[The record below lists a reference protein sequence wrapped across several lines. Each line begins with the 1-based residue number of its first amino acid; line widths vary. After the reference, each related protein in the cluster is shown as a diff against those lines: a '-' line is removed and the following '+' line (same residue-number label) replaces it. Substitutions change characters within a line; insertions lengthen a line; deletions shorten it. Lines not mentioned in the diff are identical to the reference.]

1 MKNVLRR
8 AIELLNLLS
17 DNENLTT
24 ENIKD
29 SISDYRDLNQQ
40 AFRRSFE
47 RDKNLLRSFGYLI
60 QYENDKWSY
69 DKGYSLSGY
78 SIYESIIKSDKISSE
93 KLINTYLY
101 LKKYLSNSNYD
112 NDKSEIISKILQ
124 SINEKRR
131 VGFDYLD
138 KYRKVKP
145 QGLKYFD
152 NKWYLAGEENGS
164 LKTFNLDQIHNLKIG
179 NKADL
184 FQIENKNFPFSWDDE
199 KYSIE
204 ATIKLKKDLYDV
216 NKNIFAHNQTQL
228 EIKDEFLH
236 CNVSTNDSYGF
247 IKFLLLLDDEIEI
260 IKINSTV
267 NLKELLDVKKI
278 DLQLVMSALS
288 LIQNKEKWNINKLVQ
303 KLNISEKD
311 LFYILS
317 VITDIYSQ
325 QGELLI
331 DYEYDDKNQELL
343 FNFNPSLKN
352 IIQINDG
359 ELFNL
364 VFLLTSN
371 SIFKELVKNNSDIEE
386 FYNVVSPYF
395 NLEILDES
403 NDGVF
408 ENLTFFEENIISYI
422 KLGSTEETFY
432 RIQPILLTTNTDGIV
447 LEAIDL
453 NEEKS
458 KTFLINRIVD
468 SLSIEDFRE
477 SKKSN
482 NMEVVMKFTYLNE
495 KVLTDINKDDYQL
508 KNKHVEAK
516 FYSELN
522 AINFAIKNYENID
535 IISPQFITNEL
546 KNRNDK
552 LKKEIKDMSLIE
564 LTIIIFISLG
574 ILDKDKIG
582 KFFRVFNS
590 SNSDQVRKVIGDETI
605 EQKWVWLEE
614 E

>member
-8 AIELLNLLS
+8 SIELLNLLS

-101 LKKYLSNSNYD
+101 LKKFLSNSNYD
-112 NDKSEIISKILQ
+112 NFKSEIISKILQ

-267 NLKELLDVKKI
+267 NLKELLDVKK
-278 DLQLVMSALS
+278 
-288 LIQNKEKWNINKLVQ
+288 N
-303 KLNISEKD
+303 
-311 LFYILS
+311 
-317 VITDIYSQ
+317 
-325 QGELLI
+325 
-331 DYEYDDKNQELL
+331 
-343 FNFNPSLKN
+343 
-352 IIQINDG
+352 
-359 ELFNL
+359 
-364 VFLLTSN
+364 
-371 SIFKELVKNNSDIEE
+371 
-386 FYNVVSPYF
+386 
-395 NLEILDES
+395 
-403 NDGVF
+403 
-408 ENLTFFEENIISYI
+408 
-422 KLGSTEETFY
+422 
-432 RIQPILLTTNTDGIV
+432 
-447 LEAIDL
+447 
-453 NEEKS
+453 
-458 KTFLINRIVD
+458 
-468 SLSIEDFRE
+468 
-477 SKKSN
+477 
-482 NMEVVMKFTYLNE
+482 
-495 KVLTDINKDDYQL
+495 
-508 KNKHVEAK
+508 
-516 FYSELN
+516 
-522 AINFAIKNYENID
+522 
-535 IISPQFITNEL
+535 
-546 KNRNDK
+546 
-552 LKKEIKDMSLIE
+552 
-564 LTIIIFISLG
+564 
-574 ILDKDKIG
+574 
-582 KFFRVFNS
+582 
-590 SNSDQVRKVIGDETI
+590 
-605 EQKWVWLEE
+605 
-614 E
+614 

>member
-8 AIELLNLLS
+8 SIELLNLLS

-216 NKNIFAHNQTQL
+216 NKNIFAHNQSQL
-228 EIKDEFLH
+228 KIKDEFLH
-236 CNVSTNDSYGF
+236 SNISTNDSYGF

-267 NLKELLDVKKI
+267 NLKELLDVKK
-278 DLQLVMSALS
+278 
-288 LIQNKEKWNINKLVQ
+288 N
-303 KLNISEKD
+303 
-311 LFYILS
+311 
-317 VITDIYSQ
+317 
-325 QGELLI
+325 
-331 DYEYDDKNQELL
+331 
-343 FNFNPSLKN
+343 
-352 IIQINDG
+352 
-359 ELFNL
+359 
-364 VFLLTSN
+364 
-371 SIFKELVKNNSDIEE
+371 
-386 FYNVVSPYF
+386 
-395 NLEILDES
+395 
-403 NDGVF
+403 
-408 ENLTFFEENIISYI
+408 
-422 KLGSTEETFY
+422 
-432 RIQPILLTTNTDGIV
+432 
-447 LEAIDL
+447 
-453 NEEKS
+453 
-458 KTFLINRIVD
+458 
-468 SLSIEDFRE
+468 
-477 SKKSN
+477 
-482 NMEVVMKFTYLNE
+482 
-495 KVLTDINKDDYQL
+495 
-508 KNKHVEAK
+508 
-516 FYSELN
+516 
-522 AINFAIKNYENID
+522 
-535 IISPQFITNEL
+535 
-546 KNRNDK
+546 
-552 LKKEIKDMSLIE
+552 
-564 LTIIIFISLG
+564 
-574 ILDKDKIG
+574 
-582 KFFRVFNS
+582 
-590 SNSDQVRKVIGDETI
+590 
-605 EQKWVWLEE
+605 
-614 E
+614 

>member
-101 LKKYLSNSNYD
+101 LKKYLSHGNYD

-152 NKWYLAGEENGS
+152 NKWYLAGEENEL

-216 NKNIFAHNQTQL
+216 NKNIFAHNHTQL

-236 CNVSTNDSYGF
+236 CNISTNDSYGF

-267 NLKELLDVKKI
+267 NLQELLDVKK
-278 DLQLVMSALS
+278 
-288 LIQNKEKWNINKLVQ
+288 N
-303 KLNISEKD
+303 
-311 LFYILS
+311 
-317 VITDIYSQ
+317 
-325 QGELLI
+325 
-331 DYEYDDKNQELL
+331 
-343 FNFNPSLKN
+343 
-352 IIQINDG
+352 
-359 ELFNL
+359 
-364 VFLLTSN
+364 
-371 SIFKELVKNNSDIEE
+371 
-386 FYNVVSPYF
+386 
-395 NLEILDES
+395 
-403 NDGVF
+403 
-408 ENLTFFEENIISYI
+408 
-422 KLGSTEETFY
+422 
-432 RIQPILLTTNTDGIV
+432 
-447 LEAIDL
+447 
-453 NEEKS
+453 
-458 KTFLINRIVD
+458 
-468 SLSIEDFRE
+468 
-477 SKKSN
+477 
-482 NMEVVMKFTYLNE
+482 
-495 KVLTDINKDDYQL
+495 
-508 KNKHVEAK
+508 
-516 FYSELN
+516 
-522 AINFAIKNYENID
+522 
-535 IISPQFITNEL
+535 
-546 KNRNDK
+546 
-552 LKKEIKDMSLIE
+552 
-564 LTIIIFISLG
+564 
-574 ILDKDKIG
+574 
-582 KFFRVFNS
+582 
-590 SNSDQVRKVIGDETI
+590 
-605 EQKWVWLEE
+605 
-614 E
+614 

>member
-17 DNENLTT
+17 DNQNLTT

-112 NDKSEIISKILQ
+112 NDKSEKISKILQ

-184 FQIENKNFPFSWDDE
+184 FEIKNKNFPFSWEDE

-204 ATIKLKKDLYDV
+204 ATIKLKKDLYDI
-216 NKNIFAHNQTQL
+216 NKNMFAHNQIQL
-228 EIKDEFLH
+228 EIRDKIIH
-236 CNVSTNDSYGF
+236 CKVSTNDNYGF

-260 IKINSTV
+260 INISTSV
-267 NLKELLDVKKI
+267 NIKELLDVKK
-278 DLQLVMSALS
+278 S
-288 LIQNKEKWNINKLVQ
+288 
-303 KLNISEKD
+303 
-311 LFYILS
+311 
-317 VITDIYSQ
+317 
-325 QGELLI
+325 
-331 DYEYDDKNQELL
+331 
-343 FNFNPSLKN
+343 
-352 IIQINDG
+352 
-359 ELFNL
+359 
-364 VFLLTSN
+364 
-371 SIFKELVKNNSDIEE
+371 
-386 FYNVVSPYF
+386 
-395 NLEILDES
+395 
-403 NDGVF
+403 
-408 ENLTFFEENIISYI
+408 
-422 KLGSTEETFY
+422 
-432 RIQPILLTTNTDGIV
+432 
-447 LEAIDL
+447 
-453 NEEKS
+453 
-458 KTFLINRIVD
+458 
-468 SLSIEDFRE
+468 
-477 SKKSN
+477 
-482 NMEVVMKFTYLNE
+482 
-495 KVLTDINKDDYQL
+495 
-508 KNKHVEAK
+508 
-516 FYSELN
+516 
-522 AINFAIKNYENID
+522 
-535 IISPQFITNEL
+535 
-546 KNRNDK
+546 
-552 LKKEIKDMSLIE
+552 
-564 LTIIIFISLG
+564 
-574 ILDKDKIG
+574 
-582 KFFRVFNS
+582 
-590 SNSDQVRKVIGDETI
+590 
-605 EQKWVWLEE
+605 
-614 E
+614 

>member
-8 AIELLNLLS
+8 AIQLLNLLS

-112 NDKSEIISKILQ
+112 NDKSEIISKILK

-184 FQIENKNFPFSWDDE
+184 FEIENKNFPFSWDDE

-247 IKFLLLLDDEIEI
+247 IKFLLLLDEEIEI
-260 IKINSTV
+260 IKIDSTV
-267 NLKELLDVKKI
+267 NLKELLNVKK
-278 DLQLVMSALS
+278 
-288 LIQNKEKWNINKLVQ
+288 N
-303 KLNISEKD
+303 
-311 LFYILS
+311 
-317 VITDIYSQ
+317 
-325 QGELLI
+325 
-331 DYEYDDKNQELL
+331 
-343 FNFNPSLKN
+343 
-352 IIQINDG
+352 
-359 ELFNL
+359 
-364 VFLLTSN
+364 
-371 SIFKELVKNNSDIEE
+371 
-386 FYNVVSPYF
+386 
-395 NLEILDES
+395 
-403 NDGVF
+403 
-408 ENLTFFEENIISYI
+408 
-422 KLGSTEETFY
+422 
-432 RIQPILLTTNTDGIV
+432 
-447 LEAIDL
+447 
-453 NEEKS
+453 
-458 KTFLINRIVD
+458 
-468 SLSIEDFRE
+468 
-477 SKKSN
+477 
-482 NMEVVMKFTYLNE
+482 
-495 KVLTDINKDDYQL
+495 
-508 KNKHVEAK
+508 
-516 FYSELN
+516 
-522 AINFAIKNYENID
+522 
-535 IISPQFITNEL
+535 
-546 KNRNDK
+546 
-552 LKKEIKDMSLIE
+552 
-564 LTIIIFISLG
+564 
-574 ILDKDKIG
+574 
-582 KFFRVFNS
+582 
-590 SNSDQVRKVIGDETI
+590 
-605 EQKWVWLEE
+605 
-614 E
+614 

>member
-112 NDKSEIISKILQ
+112 SDKSEIISKILQ

-131 VGFDYLD
+131 VGFDYLE

-152 NKWYLAGEENGS
+152 SKWYLAGEENGS

-228 EIKDEFLH
+228 EIKNEFLH

-267 NLKELLDVKKI
+267 NLKELLDVKK
-278 DLQLVMSALS
+278 
-288 LIQNKEKWNINKLVQ
+288 N
-303 KLNISEKD
+303 
-311 LFYILS
+311 
-317 VITDIYSQ
+317 
-325 QGELLI
+325 
-331 DYEYDDKNQELL
+331 
-343 FNFNPSLKN
+343 
-352 IIQINDG
+352 
-359 ELFNL
+359 
-364 VFLLTSN
+364 
-371 SIFKELVKNNSDIEE
+371 
-386 FYNVVSPYF
+386 
-395 NLEILDES
+395 
-403 NDGVF
+403 
-408 ENLTFFEENIISYI
+408 
-422 KLGSTEETFY
+422 
-432 RIQPILLTTNTDGIV
+432 
-447 LEAIDL
+447 
-453 NEEKS
+453 
-458 KTFLINRIVD
+458 
-468 SLSIEDFRE
+468 
-477 SKKSN
+477 
-482 NMEVVMKFTYLNE
+482 
-495 KVLTDINKDDYQL
+495 
-508 KNKHVEAK
+508 
-516 FYSELN
+516 
-522 AINFAIKNYENID
+522 
-535 IISPQFITNEL
+535 
-546 KNRNDK
+546 
-552 LKKEIKDMSLIE
+552 
-564 LTIIIFISLG
+564 
-574 ILDKDKIG
+574 
-582 KFFRVFNS
+582 
-590 SNSDQVRKVIGDETI
+590 
-605 EQKWVWLEE
+605 
-614 E
+614 

>member
-78 SIYESIIKSDKISSE
+78 SIYESIIKSDKISNE

-152 NKWYLAGEENGS
+152 NKWYLAGEENEL

-204 ATIKLKKDLYDV
+204 ATIKLKKDLYEV

-247 IKFLLLLDDEIEI
+247 IKFLLLLNDEIEI
-260 IKINSTV
+260 VKIDSTV
-267 NLKELLDVKKI
+267 NLKELLDVKK
-278 DLQLVMSALS
+278 
-288 LIQNKEKWNINKLVQ
+288 N
-303 KLNISEKD
+303 
-311 LFYILS
+311 
-317 VITDIYSQ
+317 
-325 QGELLI
+325 
-331 DYEYDDKNQELL
+331 
-343 FNFNPSLKN
+343 
-352 IIQINDG
+352 
-359 ELFNL
+359 
-364 VFLLTSN
+364 
-371 SIFKELVKNNSDIEE
+371 
-386 FYNVVSPYF
+386 
-395 NLEILDES
+395 
-403 NDGVF
+403 
-408 ENLTFFEENIISYI
+408 
-422 KLGSTEETFY
+422 
-432 RIQPILLTTNTDGIV
+432 
-447 LEAIDL
+447 
-453 NEEKS
+453 
-458 KTFLINRIVD
+458 
-468 SLSIEDFRE
+468 
-477 SKKSN
+477 
-482 NMEVVMKFTYLNE
+482 
-495 KVLTDINKDDYQL
+495 
-508 KNKHVEAK
+508 
-516 FYSELN
+516 
-522 AINFAIKNYENID
+522 
-535 IISPQFITNEL
+535 
-546 KNRNDK
+546 
-552 LKKEIKDMSLIE
+552 
-564 LTIIIFISLG
+564 
-574 ILDKDKIG
+574 
-582 KFFRVFNS
+582 
-590 SNSDQVRKVIGDETI
+590 
-605 EQKWVWLEE
+605 
-614 E
+614 

>member
-152 NKWYLAGEENGS
+152 NKWYLAGEENGL

-236 CNVSTNDSYGF
+236 CNISTNDSYGF

-267 NLKELLDVKKI
+267 NLKELLDVKK
-278 DLQLVMSALS
+278 
-288 LIQNKEKWNINKLVQ
+288 N
-303 KLNISEKD
+303 
-311 LFYILS
+311 
-317 VITDIYSQ
+317 
-325 QGELLI
+325 
-331 DYEYDDKNQELL
+331 
-343 FNFNPSLKN
+343 
-352 IIQINDG
+352 
-359 ELFNL
+359 
-364 VFLLTSN
+364 
-371 SIFKELVKNNSDIEE
+371 
-386 FYNVVSPYF
+386 
-395 NLEILDES
+395 
-403 NDGVF
+403 
-408 ENLTFFEENIISYI
+408 
-422 KLGSTEETFY
+422 
-432 RIQPILLTTNTDGIV
+432 
-447 LEAIDL
+447 
-453 NEEKS
+453 
-458 KTFLINRIVD
+458 
-468 SLSIEDFRE
+468 
-477 SKKSN
+477 
-482 NMEVVMKFTYLNE
+482 
-495 KVLTDINKDDYQL
+495 
-508 KNKHVEAK
+508 
-516 FYSELN
+516 
-522 AINFAIKNYENID
+522 
-535 IISPQFITNEL
+535 
-546 KNRNDK
+546 
-552 LKKEIKDMSLIE
+552 
-564 LTIIIFISLG
+564 
-574 ILDKDKIG
+574 
-582 KFFRVFNS
+582 
-590 SNSDQVRKVIGDETI
+590 
-605 EQKWVWLEE
+605 
-614 E
+614 

>member
-17 DNENLTT
+17 DNQNLTT

-112 NDKSEIISKILQ
+112 NDKSEKISKILQ

-131 VGFDYLD
+131 VGFDYLE

-152 NKWYLAGEENGS
+152 NKWYLAGEENGP

-184 FQIENKNFPFSWDDE
+184 FQIENKIFPFSWDDE

-228 EIKDEFLH
+228 EIKDDFLH

-267 NLKELLDVKKI
+267 NLKELLDAKK
-278 DLQLVMSALS
+278 
-288 LIQNKEKWNINKLVQ
+288 N
-303 KLNISEKD
+303 
-311 LFYILS
+311 
-317 VITDIYSQ
+317 
-325 QGELLI
+325 
-331 DYEYDDKNQELL
+331 
-343 FNFNPSLKN
+343 
-352 IIQINDG
+352 
-359 ELFNL
+359 
-364 VFLLTSN
+364 
-371 SIFKELVKNNSDIEE
+371 
-386 FYNVVSPYF
+386 
-395 NLEILDES
+395 
-403 NDGVF
+403 
-408 ENLTFFEENIISYI
+408 
-422 KLGSTEETFY
+422 
-432 RIQPILLTTNTDGIV
+432 
-447 LEAIDL
+447 
-453 NEEKS
+453 
-458 KTFLINRIVD
+458 
-468 SLSIEDFRE
+468 
-477 SKKSN
+477 
-482 NMEVVMKFTYLNE
+482 
-495 KVLTDINKDDYQL
+495 
-508 KNKHVEAK
+508 
-516 FYSELN
+516 
-522 AINFAIKNYENID
+522 
-535 IISPQFITNEL
+535 
-546 KNRNDK
+546 
-552 LKKEIKDMSLIE
+552 
-564 LTIIIFISLG
+564 
-574 ILDKDKIG
+574 
-582 KFFRVFNS
+582 
-590 SNSDQVRKVIGDETI
+590 
-605 EQKWVWLEE
+605 
-614 E
+614 

>member
-8 AIELLNLLS
+8 AIQLLNLLS

-267 NLKELLDVKKI
+267 NLKELLDVKK
-278 DLQLVMSALS
+278 
-288 LIQNKEKWNINKLVQ
+288 N
-303 KLNISEKD
+303 
-311 LFYILS
+311 
-317 VITDIYSQ
+317 
-325 QGELLI
+325 
-331 DYEYDDKNQELL
+331 
-343 FNFNPSLKN
+343 
-352 IIQINDG
+352 
-359 ELFNL
+359 
-364 VFLLTSN
+364 
-371 SIFKELVKNNSDIEE
+371 
-386 FYNVVSPYF
+386 
-395 NLEILDES
+395 
-403 NDGVF
+403 
-408 ENLTFFEENIISYI
+408 
-422 KLGSTEETFY
+422 
-432 RIQPILLTTNTDGIV
+432 
-447 LEAIDL
+447 
-453 NEEKS
+453 
-458 KTFLINRIVD
+458 
-468 SLSIEDFRE
+468 
-477 SKKSN
+477 
-482 NMEVVMKFTYLNE
+482 
-495 KVLTDINKDDYQL
+495 
-508 KNKHVEAK
+508 
-516 FYSELN
+516 
-522 AINFAIKNYENID
+522 
-535 IISPQFITNEL
+535 
-546 KNRNDK
+546 
-552 LKKEIKDMSLIE
+552 
-564 LTIIIFISLG
+564 
-574 ILDKDKIG
+574 
-582 KFFRVFNS
+582 
-590 SNSDQVRKVIGDETI
+590 
-605 EQKWVWLEE
+605 
-614 E
+614 

>member
-17 DNENLTT
+17 DNQNLTT

-101 LKKYLSNSNYD
+101 LKKYLSHGNYD

-152 NKWYLAGEENGS
+152 NKWYLAGEENGL

-204 ATIKLKKDLYDV
+204 ATIKLKRDLYDI

-267 NLKELLDVKKI
+267 NLKELLDVKK
-278 DLQLVMSALS
+278 
-288 LIQNKEKWNINKLVQ
+288 N
-303 KLNISEKD
+303 
-311 LFYILS
+311 
-317 VITDIYSQ
+317 
-325 QGELLI
+325 
-331 DYEYDDKNQELL
+331 
-343 FNFNPSLKN
+343 
-352 IIQINDG
+352 
-359 ELFNL
+359 
-364 VFLLTSN
+364 
-371 SIFKELVKNNSDIEE
+371 
-386 FYNVVSPYF
+386 
-395 NLEILDES
+395 
-403 NDGVF
+403 
-408 ENLTFFEENIISYI
+408 
-422 KLGSTEETFY
+422 
-432 RIQPILLTTNTDGIV
+432 
-447 LEAIDL
+447 
-453 NEEKS
+453 
-458 KTFLINRIVD
+458 
-468 SLSIEDFRE
+468 
-477 SKKSN
+477 
-482 NMEVVMKFTYLNE
+482 
-495 KVLTDINKDDYQL
+495 
-508 KNKHVEAK
+508 
-516 FYSELN
+516 
-522 AINFAIKNYENID
+522 
-535 IISPQFITNEL
+535 
-546 KNRNDK
+546 
-552 LKKEIKDMSLIE
+552 
-564 LTIIIFISLG
+564 
-574 ILDKDKIG
+574 
-582 KFFRVFNS
+582 
-590 SNSDQVRKVIGDETI
+590 
-605 EQKWVWLEE
+605 
-614 E
+614 

>member
-17 DNENLTT
+17 DNQNLTT

-101 LKKYLSNSNYD
+101 LKKYLSNSNYY

-152 NKWYLAGEENGS
+152 NKWYLAGEENGL

-199 KYSIE
+199 KYSIQ
-204 ATIKLKKDLYDV
+204 ATIKIKKDLYDV

-267 NLKELLDVKKI
+267 NLKELLDVKK
-278 DLQLVMSALS
+278 
-288 LIQNKEKWNINKLVQ
+288 N
-303 KLNISEKD
+303 
-311 LFYILS
+311 
-317 VITDIYSQ
+317 
-325 QGELLI
+325 
-331 DYEYDDKNQELL
+331 
-343 FNFNPSLKN
+343 
-352 IIQINDG
+352 
-359 ELFNL
+359 
-364 VFLLTSN
+364 
-371 SIFKELVKNNSDIEE
+371 
-386 FYNVVSPYF
+386 
-395 NLEILDES
+395 
-403 NDGVF
+403 
-408 ENLTFFEENIISYI
+408 
-422 KLGSTEETFY
+422 
-432 RIQPILLTTNTDGIV
+432 
-447 LEAIDL
+447 
-453 NEEKS
+453 
-458 KTFLINRIVD
+458 
-468 SLSIEDFRE
+468 
-477 SKKSN
+477 
-482 NMEVVMKFTYLNE
+482 
-495 KVLTDINKDDYQL
+495 
-508 KNKHVEAK
+508 
-516 FYSELN
+516 
-522 AINFAIKNYENID
+522 
-535 IISPQFITNEL
+535 
-546 KNRNDK
+546 
-552 LKKEIKDMSLIE
+552 
-564 LTIIIFISLG
+564 
-574 ILDKDKIG
+574 
-582 KFFRVFNS
+582 
-590 SNSDQVRKVIGDETI
+590 
-605 EQKWVWLEE
+605 
-614 E
+614 

>member
-60 QYENDKWSY
+60 HYENDKWSY

-204 ATIKLKKDLYDV
+204 ATIKLKKDLYEV

-247 IKFLLLLDDEIEI
+247 IKFLLLLNDEIEI
-260 IKINSTV
+260 VKIDSTV
-267 NLKELLDVKKI
+267 NLKELLDVKK
-278 DLQLVMSALS
+278 
-288 LIQNKEKWNINKLVQ
+288 N
-303 KLNISEKD
+303 
-311 LFYILS
+311 
-317 VITDIYSQ
+317 
-325 QGELLI
+325 
-331 DYEYDDKNQELL
+331 
-343 FNFNPSLKN
+343 
-352 IIQINDG
+352 
-359 ELFNL
+359 
-364 VFLLTSN
+364 
-371 SIFKELVKNNSDIEE
+371 
-386 FYNVVSPYF
+386 
-395 NLEILDES
+395 
-403 NDGVF
+403 
-408 ENLTFFEENIISYI
+408 
-422 KLGSTEETFY
+422 
-432 RIQPILLTTNTDGIV
+432 
-447 LEAIDL
+447 
-453 NEEKS
+453 
-458 KTFLINRIVD
+458 
-468 SLSIEDFRE
+468 
-477 SKKSN
+477 
-482 NMEVVMKFTYLNE
+482 
-495 KVLTDINKDDYQL
+495 
-508 KNKHVEAK
+508 
-516 FYSELN
+516 
-522 AINFAIKNYENID
+522 
-535 IISPQFITNEL
+535 
-546 KNRNDK
+546 
-552 LKKEIKDMSLIE
+552 
-564 LTIIIFISLG
+564 
-574 ILDKDKIG
+574 
-582 KFFRVFNS
+582 
-590 SNSDQVRKVIGDETI
+590 
-605 EQKWVWLEE
+605 
-614 E
+614 

>member
-8 AIELLNLLS
+8 SIELLNLLS

-199 KYSIE
+199 KYSIQ
-204 ATIKLKKDLYDV
+204 ATIKIKKDLYDV

-247 IKFLLLLDDEIEI
+247 IKFLLLLNDEIEI
-260 IKINSTV
+260 IKIDSTV
-267 NLKELLDVKKI
+267 NLKELLDVKK
-278 DLQLVMSALS
+278 
-288 LIQNKEKWNINKLVQ
+288 N
-303 KLNISEKD
+303 
-311 LFYILS
+311 
-317 VITDIYSQ
+317 
-325 QGELLI
+325 
-331 DYEYDDKNQELL
+331 
-343 FNFNPSLKN
+343 
-352 IIQINDG
+352 
-359 ELFNL
+359 
-364 VFLLTSN
+364 
-371 SIFKELVKNNSDIEE
+371 
-386 FYNVVSPYF
+386 
-395 NLEILDES
+395 
-403 NDGVF
+403 
-408 ENLTFFEENIISYI
+408 
-422 KLGSTEETFY
+422 
-432 RIQPILLTTNTDGIV
+432 
-447 LEAIDL
+447 
-453 NEEKS
+453 
-458 KTFLINRIVD
+458 
-468 SLSIEDFRE
+468 
-477 SKKSN
+477 
-482 NMEVVMKFTYLNE
+482 
-495 KVLTDINKDDYQL
+495 
-508 KNKHVEAK
+508 
-516 FYSELN
+516 
-522 AINFAIKNYENID
+522 
-535 IISPQFITNEL
+535 
-546 KNRNDK
+546 
-552 LKKEIKDMSLIE
+552 
-564 LTIIIFISLG
+564 
-574 ILDKDKIG
+574 
-582 KFFRVFNS
+582 
-590 SNSDQVRKVIGDETI
+590 
-605 EQKWVWLEE
+605 
-614 E
+614 

>member
-112 NDKSEIISKILQ
+112 NDKSEKISKILQ

-152 NKWYLAGEENGS
+152 NKWYLAGEENGP

-204 ATIKLKKDLYDV
+204 ATIKLKRDLYDV

-247 IKFLLLLDDEIEI
+247 IKFLLLLNDEIEI
-260 IKINSTV
+260 VKIDSTV
-267 NLKELLDVKKI
+267 NLKELLDVKK
-278 DLQLVMSALS
+278 
-288 LIQNKEKWNINKLVQ
+288 N
-303 KLNISEKD
+303 
-311 LFYILS
+311 
-317 VITDIYSQ
+317 
-325 QGELLI
+325 
-331 DYEYDDKNQELL
+331 
-343 FNFNPSLKN
+343 
-352 IIQINDG
+352 
-359 ELFNL
+359 
-364 VFLLTSN
+364 
-371 SIFKELVKNNSDIEE
+371 
-386 FYNVVSPYF
+386 
-395 NLEILDES
+395 
-403 NDGVF
+403 
-408 ENLTFFEENIISYI
+408 
-422 KLGSTEETFY
+422 
-432 RIQPILLTTNTDGIV
+432 
-447 LEAIDL
+447 
-453 NEEKS
+453 
-458 KTFLINRIVD
+458 
-468 SLSIEDFRE
+468 
-477 SKKSN
+477 
-482 NMEVVMKFTYLNE
+482 
-495 KVLTDINKDDYQL
+495 
-508 KNKHVEAK
+508 
-516 FYSELN
+516 
-522 AINFAIKNYENID
+522 
-535 IISPQFITNEL
+535 
-546 KNRNDK
+546 
-552 LKKEIKDMSLIE
+552 
-564 LTIIIFISLG
+564 
-574 ILDKDKIG
+574 
-582 KFFRVFNS
+582 
-590 SNSDQVRKVIGDETI
+590 
-605 EQKWVWLEE
+605 
-614 E
+614 

>member
-17 DNENLTT
+17 DNQNLTT

-152 NKWYLAGEENGS
+152 NKWYLAGEENGL

-267 NLKELLDVKKI
+267 NLKELLDVKK
-278 DLQLVMSALS
+278 
-288 LIQNKEKWNINKLVQ
+288 N
-303 KLNISEKD
+303 
-311 LFYILS
+311 
-317 VITDIYSQ
+317 
-325 QGELLI
+325 
-331 DYEYDDKNQELL
+331 
-343 FNFNPSLKN
+343 
-352 IIQINDG
+352 
-359 ELFNL
+359 
-364 VFLLTSN
+364 
-371 SIFKELVKNNSDIEE
+371 
-386 FYNVVSPYF
+386 
-395 NLEILDES
+395 
-403 NDGVF
+403 
-408 ENLTFFEENIISYI
+408 
-422 KLGSTEETFY
+422 
-432 RIQPILLTTNTDGIV
+432 
-447 LEAIDL
+447 
-453 NEEKS
+453 
-458 KTFLINRIVD
+458 
-468 SLSIEDFRE
+468 
-477 SKKSN
+477 
-482 NMEVVMKFTYLNE
+482 
-495 KVLTDINKDDYQL
+495 
-508 KNKHVEAK
+508 
-516 FYSELN
+516 
-522 AINFAIKNYENID
+522 
-535 IISPQFITNEL
+535 
-546 KNRNDK
+546 
-552 LKKEIKDMSLIE
+552 
-564 LTIIIFISLG
+564 
-574 ILDKDKIG
+574 
-582 KFFRVFNS
+582 
-590 SNSDQVRKVIGDETI
+590 
-605 EQKWVWLEE
+605 
-614 E
+614 

>member
-17 DNENLTT
+17 DNQNLTT

-112 NDKSEIISKILQ
+112 NDKSEKISKILQ

-152 NKWYLAGEENGS
+152 NKWYLAGEENGP

-267 NLKELLDVKKI
+267 NLKELLDVKK
-278 DLQLVMSALS
+278 
-288 LIQNKEKWNINKLVQ
+288 N
-303 KLNISEKD
+303 
-311 LFYILS
+311 
-317 VITDIYSQ
+317 
-325 QGELLI
+325 
-331 DYEYDDKNQELL
+331 
-343 FNFNPSLKN
+343 
-352 IIQINDG
+352 
-359 ELFNL
+359 
-364 VFLLTSN
+364 
-371 SIFKELVKNNSDIEE
+371 
-386 FYNVVSPYF
+386 
-395 NLEILDES
+395 
-403 NDGVF
+403 
-408 ENLTFFEENIISYI
+408 
-422 KLGSTEETFY
+422 
-432 RIQPILLTTNTDGIV
+432 
-447 LEAIDL
+447 
-453 NEEKS
+453 
-458 KTFLINRIVD
+458 
-468 SLSIEDFRE
+468 
-477 SKKSN
+477 
-482 NMEVVMKFTYLNE
+482 
-495 KVLTDINKDDYQL
+495 
-508 KNKHVEAK
+508 
-516 FYSELN
+516 
-522 AINFAIKNYENID
+522 
-535 IISPQFITNEL
+535 
-546 KNRNDK
+546 
-552 LKKEIKDMSLIE
+552 
-564 LTIIIFISLG
+564 
-574 ILDKDKIG
+574 
-582 KFFRVFNS
+582 
-590 SNSDQVRKVIGDETI
+590 
-605 EQKWVWLEE
+605 
-614 E
+614 

>member
-8 AIELLNLLS
+8 SIELLNLLS

-184 FQIENKNFPFSWDDE
+184 FKIENKNFPFSWDDE

-204 ATIKLKKDLYDV
+204 ATIKLKKDLYEV

-247 IKFLLLLDDEIEI
+247 IKFLLLLNDEIEI
-260 IKINSTV
+260 IKIDSTV
-267 NLKELLDVKKI
+267 NLKELLDVKK
-278 DLQLVMSALS
+278 
-288 LIQNKEKWNINKLVQ
+288 N
-303 KLNISEKD
+303 
-311 LFYILS
+311 
-317 VITDIYSQ
+317 
-325 QGELLI
+325 
-331 DYEYDDKNQELL
+331 
-343 FNFNPSLKN
+343 
-352 IIQINDG
+352 
-359 ELFNL
+359 
-364 VFLLTSN
+364 
-371 SIFKELVKNNSDIEE
+371 
-386 FYNVVSPYF
+386 
-395 NLEILDES
+395 
-403 NDGVF
+403 
-408 ENLTFFEENIISYI
+408 
-422 KLGSTEETFY
+422 
-432 RIQPILLTTNTDGIV
+432 
-447 LEAIDL
+447 
-453 NEEKS
+453 
-458 KTFLINRIVD
+458 
-468 SLSIEDFRE
+468 
-477 SKKSN
+477 
-482 NMEVVMKFTYLNE
+482 
-495 KVLTDINKDDYQL
+495 
-508 KNKHVEAK
+508 
-516 FYSELN
+516 
-522 AINFAIKNYENID
+522 
-535 IISPQFITNEL
+535 
-546 KNRNDK
+546 
-552 LKKEIKDMSLIE
+552 
-564 LTIIIFISLG
+564 
-574 ILDKDKIG
+574 
-582 KFFRVFNS
+582 
-590 SNSDQVRKVIGDETI
+590 
-605 EQKWVWLEE
+605 
-614 E
+614 

>member
-17 DNENLTT
+17 DNENITT

-101 LKKYLSNSNYD
+101 LKKYLSHGNYD

-152 NKWYLAGEENGS
+152 NKWYLAGEENGL

-179 NKADL
+179 NKTDL

-199 KYSIE
+199 KYSIQ
-204 ATIKLKKDLYDV
+204 ATIKIKKDLYDV

-236 CNVSTNDSYGF
+236 FNVSTNDSYGF

-267 NLKELLDVKKI
+267 NLKELLDVKK
-278 DLQLVMSALS
+278 
-288 LIQNKEKWNINKLVQ
+288 N
-303 KLNISEKD
+303 
-311 LFYILS
+311 
-317 VITDIYSQ
+317 
-325 QGELLI
+325 
-331 DYEYDDKNQELL
+331 
-343 FNFNPSLKN
+343 
-352 IIQINDG
+352 
-359 ELFNL
+359 
-364 VFLLTSN
+364 
-371 SIFKELVKNNSDIEE
+371 
-386 FYNVVSPYF
+386 
-395 NLEILDES
+395 
-403 NDGVF
+403 
-408 ENLTFFEENIISYI
+408 
-422 KLGSTEETFY
+422 
-432 RIQPILLTTNTDGIV
+432 
-447 LEAIDL
+447 
-453 NEEKS
+453 
-458 KTFLINRIVD
+458 
-468 SLSIEDFRE
+468 
-477 SKKSN
+477 
-482 NMEVVMKFTYLNE
+482 
-495 KVLTDINKDDYQL
+495 
-508 KNKHVEAK
+508 
-516 FYSELN
+516 
-522 AINFAIKNYENID
+522 
-535 IISPQFITNEL
+535 
-546 KNRNDK
+546 
-552 LKKEIKDMSLIE
+552 
-564 LTIIIFISLG
+564 
-574 ILDKDKIG
+574 
-582 KFFRVFNS
+582 
-590 SNSDQVRKVIGDETI
+590 
-605 EQKWVWLEE
+605 
-614 E
+614 

>member
-17 DNENLTT
+17 DNQNLTT

-101 LKKYLSNSNYD
+101 LKKYLSHGNYD

-152 NKWYLAGEENGS
+152 NKWYLAGEENGL

-179 NKADL
+179 NKTDL

-267 NLKELLDVKKI
+267 NLKELLDVKK
-278 DLQLVMSALS
+278 
-288 LIQNKEKWNINKLVQ
+288 N
-303 KLNISEKD
+303 
-311 LFYILS
+311 
-317 VITDIYSQ
+317 
-325 QGELLI
+325 
-331 DYEYDDKNQELL
+331 
-343 FNFNPSLKN
+343 
-352 IIQINDG
+352 
-359 ELFNL
+359 
-364 VFLLTSN
+364 
-371 SIFKELVKNNSDIEE
+371 
-386 FYNVVSPYF
+386 
-395 NLEILDES
+395 
-403 NDGVF
+403 
-408 ENLTFFEENIISYI
+408 
-422 KLGSTEETFY
+422 
-432 RIQPILLTTNTDGIV
+432 
-447 LEAIDL
+447 
-453 NEEKS
+453 
-458 KTFLINRIVD
+458 
-468 SLSIEDFRE
+468 
-477 SKKSN
+477 
-482 NMEVVMKFTYLNE
+482 
-495 KVLTDINKDDYQL
+495 
-508 KNKHVEAK
+508 
-516 FYSELN
+516 
-522 AINFAIKNYENID
+522 
-535 IISPQFITNEL
+535 
-546 KNRNDK
+546 
-552 LKKEIKDMSLIE
+552 
-564 LTIIIFISLG
+564 
-574 ILDKDKIG
+574 
-582 KFFRVFNS
+582 
-590 SNSDQVRKVIGDETI
+590 
-605 EQKWVWLEE
+605 
-614 E
+614 

>member
-17 DNENLTT
+17 DNQNLTT

-69 DKGYSLSGY
+69 DKGYTLSGY

-204 ATIKLKKDLYDV
+204 ATIKLKKDLYEV

-228 EIKDEFLH
+228 EIKDDFLH

-267 NLKELLDVKKI
+267 NLKELLDVKK
-278 DLQLVMSALS
+278 
-288 LIQNKEKWNINKLVQ
+288 N
-303 KLNISEKD
+303 
-311 LFYILS
+311 
-317 VITDIYSQ
+317 
-325 QGELLI
+325 
-331 DYEYDDKNQELL
+331 
-343 FNFNPSLKN
+343 
-352 IIQINDG
+352 
-359 ELFNL
+359 
-364 VFLLTSN
+364 
-371 SIFKELVKNNSDIEE
+371 
-386 FYNVVSPYF
+386 
-395 NLEILDES
+395 
-403 NDGVF
+403 
-408 ENLTFFEENIISYI
+408 
-422 KLGSTEETFY
+422 
-432 RIQPILLTTNTDGIV
+432 
-447 LEAIDL
+447 
-453 NEEKS
+453 
-458 KTFLINRIVD
+458 
-468 SLSIEDFRE
+468 
-477 SKKSN
+477 
-482 NMEVVMKFTYLNE
+482 
-495 KVLTDINKDDYQL
+495 
-508 KNKHVEAK
+508 
-516 FYSELN
+516 
-522 AINFAIKNYENID
+522 
-535 IISPQFITNEL
+535 
-546 KNRNDK
+546 
-552 LKKEIKDMSLIE
+552 
-564 LTIIIFISLG
+564 
-574 ILDKDKIG
+574 
-582 KFFRVFNS
+582 
-590 SNSDQVRKVIGDETI
+590 
-605 EQKWVWLEE
+605 
-614 E
+614 

>member
-17 DNENLTT
+17 DNQNLTT

-69 DKGYSLSGY
+69 DKGYTLSGY

-112 NDKSEIISKILQ
+112 NDKSEKISKILQ

-152 NKWYLAGEENGS
+152 NKWYLAGEENGP

-204 ATIKLKKDLYDV
+204 ATIKLKRDLYDV

-247 IKFLLLLDDEIEI
+247 IKFLLLLDEEIEI
-260 IKINSTV
+260 IKLDSTV
-267 NLKELLDVKKI
+267 NLKELLNVKK
-278 DLQLVMSALS
+278 
-288 LIQNKEKWNINKLVQ
+288 N
-303 KLNISEKD
+303 
-311 LFYILS
+311 
-317 VITDIYSQ
+317 
-325 QGELLI
+325 
-331 DYEYDDKNQELL
+331 
-343 FNFNPSLKN
+343 
-352 IIQINDG
+352 
-359 ELFNL
+359 
-364 VFLLTSN
+364 
-371 SIFKELVKNNSDIEE
+371 
-386 FYNVVSPYF
+386 
-395 NLEILDES
+395 
-403 NDGVF
+403 
-408 ENLTFFEENIISYI
+408 
-422 KLGSTEETFY
+422 
-432 RIQPILLTTNTDGIV
+432 
-447 LEAIDL
+447 
-453 NEEKS
+453 
-458 KTFLINRIVD
+458 
-468 SLSIEDFRE
+468 
-477 SKKSN
+477 
-482 NMEVVMKFTYLNE
+482 
-495 KVLTDINKDDYQL
+495 
-508 KNKHVEAK
+508 
-516 FYSELN
+516 
-522 AINFAIKNYENID
+522 
-535 IISPQFITNEL
+535 
-546 KNRNDK
+546 
-552 LKKEIKDMSLIE
+552 
-564 LTIIIFISLG
+564 
-574 ILDKDKIG
+574 
-582 KFFRVFNS
+582 
-590 SNSDQVRKVIGDETI
+590 
-605 EQKWVWLEE
+605 
-614 E
+614 

>member
-236 CNVSTNDSYGF
+236 CIVSTNDSYGF

-267 NLKELLDVKKI
+267 NLKELLDVKK
-278 DLQLVMSALS
+278 
-288 LIQNKEKWNINKLVQ
+288 N
-303 KLNISEKD
+303 
-311 LFYILS
+311 
-317 VITDIYSQ
+317 
-325 QGELLI
+325 
-331 DYEYDDKNQELL
+331 
-343 FNFNPSLKN
+343 
-352 IIQINDG
+352 
-359 ELFNL
+359 
-364 VFLLTSN
+364 
-371 SIFKELVKNNSDIEE
+371 
-386 FYNVVSPYF
+386 
-395 NLEILDES
+395 
-403 NDGVF
+403 
-408 ENLTFFEENIISYI
+408 
-422 KLGSTEETFY
+422 
-432 RIQPILLTTNTDGIV
+432 
-447 LEAIDL
+447 
-453 NEEKS
+453 
-458 KTFLINRIVD
+458 
-468 SLSIEDFRE
+468 
-477 SKKSN
+477 
-482 NMEVVMKFTYLNE
+482 
-495 KVLTDINKDDYQL
+495 
-508 KNKHVEAK
+508 
-516 FYSELN
+516 
-522 AINFAIKNYENID
+522 
-535 IISPQFITNEL
+535 
-546 KNRNDK
+546 
-552 LKKEIKDMSLIE
+552 
-564 LTIIIFISLG
+564 
-574 ILDKDKIG
+574 
-582 KFFRVFNS
+582 
-590 SNSDQVRKVIGDETI
+590 
-605 EQKWVWLEE
+605 
-614 E
+614 

>member
-152 NKWYLAGEENGS
+152 NKWYLAGEENGL

-184 FQIENKNFPFSWDDE
+184 FQIENKYFPFSWDDE

-204 ATIKLKKDLYDV
+204 ATIKLKKNLYDI
-216 NKNIFAHNQTQL
+216 NKNIFSHNQLQL
-228 EIKDEFLH
+228 EIKDEILH
-236 CNVSTNDSYGF
+236 CSVSTNDNYGF

-260 IKINSTV
+260 INLNSTV
-267 NLKELLDVKKI
+267 NLKELLNVKK
-278 DLQLVMSALS
+278 
-288 LIQNKEKWNINKLVQ
+288 N
-303 KLNISEKD
+303 
-311 LFYILS
+311 
-317 VITDIYSQ
+317 
-325 QGELLI
+325 
-331 DYEYDDKNQELL
+331 
-343 FNFNPSLKN
+343 
-352 IIQINDG
+352 
-359 ELFNL
+359 
-364 VFLLTSN
+364 
-371 SIFKELVKNNSDIEE
+371 
-386 FYNVVSPYF
+386 
-395 NLEILDES
+395 
-403 NDGVF
+403 
-408 ENLTFFEENIISYI
+408 
-422 KLGSTEETFY
+422 
-432 RIQPILLTTNTDGIV
+432 
-447 LEAIDL
+447 
-453 NEEKS
+453 
-458 KTFLINRIVD
+458 
-468 SLSIEDFRE
+468 
-477 SKKSN
+477 
-482 NMEVVMKFTYLNE
+482 
-495 KVLTDINKDDYQL
+495 
-508 KNKHVEAK
+508 
-516 FYSELN
+516 
-522 AINFAIKNYENID
+522 
-535 IISPQFITNEL
+535 
-546 KNRNDK
+546 
-552 LKKEIKDMSLIE
+552 
-564 LTIIIFISLG
+564 
-574 ILDKDKIG
+574 
-582 KFFRVFNS
+582 
-590 SNSDQVRKVIGDETI
+590 
-605 EQKWVWLEE
+605 
-614 E
+614 

>member
-47 RDKNLLRSFGYLI
+47 RDKNLLRTFGYLI

-78 SIYESIIKSDKISSE
+78 SIYESIIKSDKISSQ

-152 NKWYLAGEENGS
+152 NKWYLAGEENGL

-179 NKADL
+179 NKGDL

-216 NKNIFAHNQTQL
+216 NKNIFAHNQKKF

-260 IKINSTV
+260 LKINSTV
-267 NLKELLDVKKI
+267 NLKELLDVKK
-278 DLQLVMSALS
+278 
-288 LIQNKEKWNINKLVQ
+288 N
-303 KLNISEKD
+303 
-311 LFYILS
+311 
-317 VITDIYSQ
+317 
-325 QGELLI
+325 
-331 DYEYDDKNQELL
+331 
-343 FNFNPSLKN
+343 
-352 IIQINDG
+352 
-359 ELFNL
+359 
-364 VFLLTSN
+364 
-371 SIFKELVKNNSDIEE
+371 
-386 FYNVVSPYF
+386 
-395 NLEILDES
+395 
-403 NDGVF
+403 
-408 ENLTFFEENIISYI
+408 
-422 KLGSTEETFY
+422 
-432 RIQPILLTTNTDGIV
+432 
-447 LEAIDL
+447 
-453 NEEKS
+453 
-458 KTFLINRIVD
+458 
-468 SLSIEDFRE
+468 
-477 SKKSN
+477 
-482 NMEVVMKFTYLNE
+482 
-495 KVLTDINKDDYQL
+495 
-508 KNKHVEAK
+508 
-516 FYSELN
+516 
-522 AINFAIKNYENID
+522 
-535 IISPQFITNEL
+535 
-546 KNRNDK
+546 
-552 LKKEIKDMSLIE
+552 
-564 LTIIIFISLG
+564 
-574 ILDKDKIG
+574 
-582 KFFRVFNS
+582 
-590 SNSDQVRKVIGDETI
+590 
-605 EQKWVWLEE
+605 
-614 E
+614 

>member
-78 SIYESIIKSDKISSE
+78 SIYESIIKSKKINSE

-112 NDKSEIISKILQ
+112 NDKSEIISKILK

-152 NKWYLAGEENGS
+152 NKWYLAGEENGL

-204 ATIKLKKDLYDV
+204 ATIKLKKDLYEV

-247 IKFLLLLDDEIEI
+247 IKFLLLLDEEIEI

-267 NLKELLDVKKI
+267 NLKELLDVKK
-278 DLQLVMSALS
+278 
-288 LIQNKEKWNINKLVQ
+288 N
-303 KLNISEKD
+303 
-311 LFYILS
+311 
-317 VITDIYSQ
+317 
-325 QGELLI
+325 
-331 DYEYDDKNQELL
+331 
-343 FNFNPSLKN
+343 
-352 IIQINDG
+352 
-359 ELFNL
+359 
-364 VFLLTSN
+364 
-371 SIFKELVKNNSDIEE
+371 
-386 FYNVVSPYF
+386 
-395 NLEILDES
+395 
-403 NDGVF
+403 
-408 ENLTFFEENIISYI
+408 
-422 KLGSTEETFY
+422 
-432 RIQPILLTTNTDGIV
+432 
-447 LEAIDL
+447 
-453 NEEKS
+453 
-458 KTFLINRIVD
+458 
-468 SLSIEDFRE
+468 
-477 SKKSN
+477 
-482 NMEVVMKFTYLNE
+482 
-495 KVLTDINKDDYQL
+495 
-508 KNKHVEAK
+508 
-516 FYSELN
+516 
-522 AINFAIKNYENID
+522 
-535 IISPQFITNEL
+535 
-546 KNRNDK
+546 
-552 LKKEIKDMSLIE
+552 
-564 LTIIIFISLG
+564 
-574 ILDKDKIG
+574 
-582 KFFRVFNS
+582 
-590 SNSDQVRKVIGDETI
+590 
-605 EQKWVWLEE
+605 
-614 E
+614 

>member
-78 SIYESIIKSDKISSE
+78 SIYESIIKSNNISSE

-112 NDKSEIISKILQ
+112 NDKSEKISKILQ

-184 FQIENKNFPFSWDDE
+184 FEIENKNFPFSWDDE

-204 ATIKLKKDLYDV
+204 ATIKLKKDLYEV

-228 EIKDEFLH
+228 EIKDEFLYF
-236 CNVSTNDSYGF
+236 NVSTNDSYGF

-267 NLKELLDVKKI
+267 NLKELLDVKK
-278 DLQLVMSALS
+278 
-288 LIQNKEKWNINKLVQ
+288 N
-303 KLNISEKD
+303 
-311 LFYILS
+311 
-317 VITDIYSQ
+317 
-325 QGELLI
+325 
-331 DYEYDDKNQELL
+331 
-343 FNFNPSLKN
+343 
-352 IIQINDG
+352 
-359 ELFNL
+359 
-364 VFLLTSN
+364 
-371 SIFKELVKNNSDIEE
+371 
-386 FYNVVSPYF
+386 
-395 NLEILDES
+395 
-403 NDGVF
+403 
-408 ENLTFFEENIISYI
+408 
-422 KLGSTEETFY
+422 
-432 RIQPILLTTNTDGIV
+432 
-447 LEAIDL
+447 
-453 NEEKS
+453 
-458 KTFLINRIVD
+458 
-468 SLSIEDFRE
+468 
-477 SKKSN
+477 
-482 NMEVVMKFTYLNE
+482 
-495 KVLTDINKDDYQL
+495 
-508 KNKHVEAK
+508 
-516 FYSELN
+516 
-522 AINFAIKNYENID
+522 
-535 IISPQFITNEL
+535 
-546 KNRNDK
+546 
-552 LKKEIKDMSLIE
+552 
-564 LTIIIFISLG
+564 
-574 ILDKDKIG
+574 
-582 KFFRVFNS
+582 
-590 SNSDQVRKVIGDETI
+590 
-605 EQKWVWLEE
+605 
-614 E
+614 

>member
-78 SIYESIIKSDKISSE
+78 SIYESIIKSNKISNE

-152 NKWYLAGEENGS
+152 NKWYLAGEENGL

-179 NKADL
+179 NKTDL
-184 FQIENKNFPFSWDDE
+184 FQIENKNFPFSWEDE

-216 NKNIFAHNQTQL
+216 NKNIFAHNHTQL

-267 NLKELLDVKKI
+267 NLKELLDAKK
-278 DLQLVMSALS
+278 
-288 LIQNKEKWNINKLVQ
+288 N
-303 KLNISEKD
+303 
-311 LFYILS
+311 
-317 VITDIYSQ
+317 
-325 QGELLI
+325 
-331 DYEYDDKNQELL
+331 
-343 FNFNPSLKN
+343 
-352 IIQINDG
+352 
-359 ELFNL
+359 
-364 VFLLTSN
+364 
-371 SIFKELVKNNSDIEE
+371 
-386 FYNVVSPYF
+386 
-395 NLEILDES
+395 
-403 NDGVF
+403 
-408 ENLTFFEENIISYI
+408 
-422 KLGSTEETFY
+422 
-432 RIQPILLTTNTDGIV
+432 
-447 LEAIDL
+447 
-453 NEEKS
+453 
-458 KTFLINRIVD
+458 
-468 SLSIEDFRE
+468 
-477 SKKSN
+477 
-482 NMEVVMKFTYLNE
+482 
-495 KVLTDINKDDYQL
+495 
-508 KNKHVEAK
+508 
-516 FYSELN
+516 
-522 AINFAIKNYENID
+522 
-535 IISPQFITNEL
+535 
-546 KNRNDK
+546 
-552 LKKEIKDMSLIE
+552 
-564 LTIIIFISLG
+564 
-574 ILDKDKIG
+574 
-582 KFFRVFNS
+582 
-590 SNSDQVRKVIGDETI
+590 
-605 EQKWVWLEE
+605 
-614 E
+614 

>member
-17 DNENLTT
+17 ENENLTT

-112 NDKSEIISKILQ
+112 NDRSEIISKILQ

-228 EIKDEFLH
+228 EIKDDFLH

-267 NLKELLDVKKI
+267 NLKELLDVKK
-278 DLQLVMSALS
+278 
-288 LIQNKEKWNINKLVQ
+288 N
-303 KLNISEKD
+303 
-311 LFYILS
+311 
-317 VITDIYSQ
+317 
-325 QGELLI
+325 
-331 DYEYDDKNQELL
+331 
-343 FNFNPSLKN
+343 
-352 IIQINDG
+352 
-359 ELFNL
+359 
-364 VFLLTSN
+364 
-371 SIFKELVKNNSDIEE
+371 
-386 FYNVVSPYF
+386 
-395 NLEILDES
+395 
-403 NDGVF
+403 
-408 ENLTFFEENIISYI
+408 
-422 KLGSTEETFY
+422 
-432 RIQPILLTTNTDGIV
+432 
-447 LEAIDL
+447 
-453 NEEKS
+453 
-458 KTFLINRIVD
+458 
-468 SLSIEDFRE
+468 
-477 SKKSN
+477 
-482 NMEVVMKFTYLNE
+482 
-495 KVLTDINKDDYQL
+495 
-508 KNKHVEAK
+508 
-516 FYSELN
+516 
-522 AINFAIKNYENID
+522 
-535 IISPQFITNEL
+535 
-546 KNRNDK
+546 
-552 LKKEIKDMSLIE
+552 
-564 LTIIIFISLG
+564 
-574 ILDKDKIG
+574 
-582 KFFRVFNS
+582 
-590 SNSDQVRKVIGDETI
+590 
-605 EQKWVWLEE
+605 
-614 E
+614 

>member
-204 ATIKLKKDLYDV
+204 ATIKLKRDLYDV

-247 IKFLLLLDDEIEI
+247 IKFLLLLNDEIEI
-260 IKINSTV
+260 VKIDSTV
-267 NLKELLDVKKI
+267 NLKELLDVKK
-278 DLQLVMSALS
+278 
-288 LIQNKEKWNINKLVQ
+288 N
-303 KLNISEKD
+303 
-311 LFYILS
+311 
-317 VITDIYSQ
+317 
-325 QGELLI
+325 
-331 DYEYDDKNQELL
+331 
-343 FNFNPSLKN
+343 
-352 IIQINDG
+352 
-359 ELFNL
+359 
-364 VFLLTSN
+364 
-371 SIFKELVKNNSDIEE
+371 
-386 FYNVVSPYF
+386 
-395 NLEILDES
+395 
-403 NDGVF
+403 
-408 ENLTFFEENIISYI
+408 
-422 KLGSTEETFY
+422 
-432 RIQPILLTTNTDGIV
+432 
-447 LEAIDL
+447 
-453 NEEKS
+453 
-458 KTFLINRIVD
+458 
-468 SLSIEDFRE
+468 
-477 SKKSN
+477 
-482 NMEVVMKFTYLNE
+482 
-495 KVLTDINKDDYQL
+495 
-508 KNKHVEAK
+508 
-516 FYSELN
+516 
-522 AINFAIKNYENID
+522 
-535 IISPQFITNEL
+535 
-546 KNRNDK
+546 
-552 LKKEIKDMSLIE
+552 
-564 LTIIIFISLG
+564 
-574 ILDKDKIG
+574 
-582 KFFRVFNS
+582 
-590 SNSDQVRKVIGDETI
+590 
-605 EQKWVWLEE
+605 
-614 E
+614 

>member
-101 LKKYLSNSNYD
+101 LKKYLSHGNYD

-199 KYSIE
+199 KYSIQ
-204 ATIKLKKDLYDV
+204 ATIKIKKDLYDV

-228 EIKDEFLH
+228 EIKDEFLYF
-236 CNVSTNDSYGF
+236 NVSTNDSYGF

-267 NLKELLDVKKI
+267 NLKELLDVKK
-278 DLQLVMSALS
+278 
-288 LIQNKEKWNINKLVQ
+288 N
-303 KLNISEKD
+303 
-311 LFYILS
+311 
-317 VITDIYSQ
+317 
-325 QGELLI
+325 
-331 DYEYDDKNQELL
+331 
-343 FNFNPSLKN
+343 
-352 IIQINDG
+352 
-359 ELFNL
+359 
-364 VFLLTSN
+364 
-371 SIFKELVKNNSDIEE
+371 
-386 FYNVVSPYF
+386 
-395 NLEILDES
+395 
-403 NDGVF
+403 
-408 ENLTFFEENIISYI
+408 
-422 KLGSTEETFY
+422 
-432 RIQPILLTTNTDGIV
+432 
-447 LEAIDL
+447 
-453 NEEKS
+453 
-458 KTFLINRIVD
+458 
-468 SLSIEDFRE
+468 
-477 SKKSN
+477 
-482 NMEVVMKFTYLNE
+482 
-495 KVLTDINKDDYQL
+495 
-508 KNKHVEAK
+508 
-516 FYSELN
+516 
-522 AINFAIKNYENID
+522 
-535 IISPQFITNEL
+535 
-546 KNRNDK
+546 
-552 LKKEIKDMSLIE
+552 
-564 LTIIIFISLG
+564 
-574 ILDKDKIG
+574 
-582 KFFRVFNS
+582 
-590 SNSDQVRKVIGDETI
+590 
-605 EQKWVWLEE
+605 
-614 E
+614 

>member
-8 AIELLNLLS
+8 SIELLNLLS

-164 LKTFNLDQIHNLKIG
+164 LKTFNIDQIHNLKIG

-247 IKFLLLLDDEIEI
+247 IKFLLLLNDEIEI
-260 IKINSTV
+260 IKIDSTV
-267 NLKELLDVKKI
+267 NLKELLDVKK
-278 DLQLVMSALS
+278 
-288 LIQNKEKWNINKLVQ
+288 N
-303 KLNISEKD
+303 
-311 LFYILS
+311 
-317 VITDIYSQ
+317 
-325 QGELLI
+325 
-331 DYEYDDKNQELL
+331 
-343 FNFNPSLKN
+343 
-352 IIQINDG
+352 
-359 ELFNL
+359 
-364 VFLLTSN
+364 
-371 SIFKELVKNNSDIEE
+371 
-386 FYNVVSPYF
+386 
-395 NLEILDES
+395 
-403 NDGVF
+403 
-408 ENLTFFEENIISYI
+408 
-422 KLGSTEETFY
+422 
-432 RIQPILLTTNTDGIV
+432 
-447 LEAIDL
+447 
-453 NEEKS
+453 
-458 KTFLINRIVD
+458 
-468 SLSIEDFRE
+468 
-477 SKKSN
+477 
-482 NMEVVMKFTYLNE
+482 
-495 KVLTDINKDDYQL
+495 
-508 KNKHVEAK
+508 
-516 FYSELN
+516 
-522 AINFAIKNYENID
+522 
-535 IISPQFITNEL
+535 
-546 KNRNDK
+546 
-552 LKKEIKDMSLIE
+552 
-564 LTIIIFISLG
+564 
-574 ILDKDKIG
+574 
-582 KFFRVFNS
+582 
-590 SNSDQVRKVIGDETI
+590 
-605 EQKWVWLEE
+605 
-614 E
+614 

>member
-204 ATIKLKKDLYDV
+204 ATIKLKKDLYEV

-228 EIKDEFLH
+228 EIKDEFLYF
-236 CNVSTNDSYGF
+236 NVSTNDSYGF

-267 NLKELLDVKKI
+267 NLKELLDVKK
-278 DLQLVMSALS
+278 
-288 LIQNKEKWNINKLVQ
+288 N
-303 KLNISEKD
+303 
-311 LFYILS
+311 
-317 VITDIYSQ
+317 
-325 QGELLI
+325 
-331 DYEYDDKNQELL
+331 
-343 FNFNPSLKN
+343 
-352 IIQINDG
+352 
-359 ELFNL
+359 
-364 VFLLTSN
+364 
-371 SIFKELVKNNSDIEE
+371 
-386 FYNVVSPYF
+386 
-395 NLEILDES
+395 
-403 NDGVF
+403 
-408 ENLTFFEENIISYI
+408 
-422 KLGSTEETFY
+422 
-432 RIQPILLTTNTDGIV
+432 
-447 LEAIDL
+447 
-453 NEEKS
+453 
-458 KTFLINRIVD
+458 
-468 SLSIEDFRE
+468 
-477 SKKSN
+477 
-482 NMEVVMKFTYLNE
+482 
-495 KVLTDINKDDYQL
+495 
-508 KNKHVEAK
+508 
-516 FYSELN
+516 
-522 AINFAIKNYENID
+522 
-535 IISPQFITNEL
+535 
-546 KNRNDK
+546 
-552 LKKEIKDMSLIE
+552 
-564 LTIIIFISLG
+564 
-574 ILDKDKIG
+574 
-582 KFFRVFNS
+582 
-590 SNSDQVRKVIGDETI
+590 
-605 EQKWVWLEE
+605 
-614 E
+614 